1 MAQFG
6 EILAELRNDKGL
18 SQEELG
24 QKLHVAGST
33 ISSYERCVNLPNSER
48 ILQLA
53 EFFHVTTDYL
63 LGRTSYNLSPDLL
76 MAPFNDHISV
86 HELVELMQNL
96 PEDRRN
102 ACYLILSDVHFC
114 ASVQKRTETASQ
126 TR

>member
-24 QKLHVAGST
+24 HVAGST

-114 ASVQKRTETASQ
+114 ASVQKRTDTASQ